1 ALSLRLEVSHEP
13 VCYSVWR
20 SIYAGARLTI
30 PLTASPTKMRT
41 GSKTQTKPKP
51 NPTQTKPKPNPNQTQ
66 TKPKPNPNPNP
77 E

>member
-13 VCYSVWR
+13 VCYPVWR

-41 GSKTQTKPKP
+41 GSASISAGGVSRFLL
-51 NPTQTKPKPNPNQTQ
+51 PTFLCGGKEK
-66 TKPKPNPNPNP
+66 
-77 E
+77 